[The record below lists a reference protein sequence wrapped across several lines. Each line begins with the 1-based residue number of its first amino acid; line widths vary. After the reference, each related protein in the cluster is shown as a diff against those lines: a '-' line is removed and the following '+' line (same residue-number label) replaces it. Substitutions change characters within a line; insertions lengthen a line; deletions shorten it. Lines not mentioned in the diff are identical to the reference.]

1 MKKILNFIVEI
12 NLAIII
18 SLFTSD
24 FILWFA
30 IILLLILAWHHI
42 NEYRLL
48 KYLNLKQ
55 DNKFSLL
62 QLGTFSQTEA
72 YHRHRIYK
80 EKCASLRLLSQ
91 INKNIKYLPDAI
103 IICQHNGNISWCN
116 SIAQQMFD
124 FCWNKKVQKNIFD
137 AIFYEQFKHYF
148 FQSKKRRPLVLL
160 TYNQRYIEVQSHAYN
175 SHMILV
181 VARDITDM
189 IHLLNSRQKFLSNI
203 NHELRTPLTV
213 LQGYLE
219 ILADNNTQNP
229 LQKKAIFAMQE
240 QSQRMEHLLQ
250 QFNFLA
256 KIETT
261 SDKDFRTFDMSAM
274 INSLRKDTDILNT
287 YNHHI
292 EFIIQP
298 NIIIFGNEFQL
309 RSAVSNLIYN
319 AIKHSGKQCH
329 IQIKWETCEQG
340 IKFNVIDNGV
350 GISPQH
356 IPHLTERFYRVDES
370 RSHLTGGSG
379 LGLAIVKH
387 TLLQYHSH
395 LNIESTKTKGSSF
408 SFIIPKRFVISKK

>member
-1 MKKILNFIVEI
+1 
-12 NLAIII
+12 
-18 SLFTSD
+18 
-24 FILWFA
+24 
-30 IILLLILAWHHI
+30 
-42 NEYRLL
+42 
-48 KYLNLKQ
+48 
-55 DNKFSLL
+55 
-62 QLGTFSQTEA
+62 
-72 YHRHRIYK
+72 
-80 EKCASLRLLSQ
+80 CASLRLLSQ

-137 AIFYEQFKHYF
+137 VIFYEQFKHYF

-395 LNIESTKTKGSSF
+395 LNIESTETKGSSF
-408 SFIIPKRFVISKK
+408 SFIIPKRFVISKKE